1 MLPIKTH
8 KARFFAVPESH
19 QRKTAVSCNQLF
31 KKYSTMAQEKV
42 FSDTFSTTA
51 LAVYESFES
60 AETLANMDLS
70 SAHGIHHR
78 EREEPFSL
86 IPIP

>member
-1 MLPIKTH
+1 M
-8 KARFFAVPESH
+8 
-19 QRKTAVSCNQLF
+19 NQLF

-60 AETLANMDLS
+60 AETLANMDLHQLTEFIMEKGKNRFPDPDS
-70 SAHGIHHR
+70 VSKAIQKAARNSGQGNGS
-78 EREEPFSL
+78 FLS
-86 IPIP
+86 